1 MSRII
6 VGIIGKAGAGKDTI
20 GEFLIEHYAFKNI
33 SLADRLKACVQ
44 VMFMVDDY
52 TMHNRDAREKPLK
65 DFPEWSVRKLLQF
78 VGTELFRNNFD
89 QDIWVKLLKKQIR
102 ESESNLIVVTDVR
115 FPNEIEGIM
124 EMSNSED
131 VEVYFIKVFRDG
143 KDGHDVGI
151 DNHASEKYDLDGD
164 YIINNNGTILELYD
178 KVSRIINSIYK
189 NN

>member
-1 MSRII
+1 MSKII
-6 VGIIGKAGAGKDTI
+6 VGIIGKAGSGKDTI
-20 GEFLIEHYAFKNI
+20 GDFLVDRYAFKKF

-44 VMFMVDDY
+44 VMFMLDDC
-52 TMHNRDAREKPLK
+52 TMHSREAREKPLK

-78 VGTELFRNNFD
+78 IGTELFRNNFD

-102 ESESNLIVVTDVR
+102 ESEANLIVVTDVR

-131 VEVYFIKVFRDG
+131 FKVCFIKVFREG
-143 KDGHDVGI
+143 KDGYNVGI
-151 DNHASEKYDLDGD
+151 ANHASEKYDLEGD
-164 YIINNNGTILELYD
+164 YMINNNGTILELYD
-178 KVSRIINSIYK
+178 KVSSIINSVYK